1 MPVLT
6 ASGFW
11 FLLVTVVLGT
21 LPVLQRGMGTG
32 RGEGDVEEVI
42 DSRFASYYKM
52 ELHVKILC

>member
-6 ASGFW
+6 AFGFW

-32 RGEGDVEEVI
+32 GGEGDVEEVI

-52 ELHVKILC
+52 